1 MTVIKVN
8 ELKGIFVAKG
18 LTQADVARELNIT
31 ETTMSRKLQRGVFDS
46 DEIYKMIDL
55 LDIKNPVEIFF
66 AE

>member
-1 MTVIKVN
+1 MIKVN

>member
-1 MTVIKVN
+1 MTLIKVN
-8 ELKGIFVAKG
+8 ELKGLFVAKG